1 MERALE
7 LISEYG
13 YLLVFFGTVIDQ
25 SGIPV
30 FIVAGGIFVAAGLLG
45 FWPVILLSILAL
57 VVTDIPFIFIGR
69 YLSRRLVGNYSTGKS
84 VRWLKNF
91 LIVGTAIFLKSPTLF
106 YLFSKVIPV
115 IGKYVPV
122 FAGFSSSRKARAVL
136 LFSLGDVVYA
146 LVFTIGGV
154 YLGDLFI
161 EYSGV
166 LAVVIALLFVVFYL
180 LAARIYGKRIKSRM
194 GKERSDYR

>member
-1 MERALE
+1 
-7 LISEYG
+7 
-13 YLLVFFGTVIDQ
+13 
-25 SGIPV
+25 
-30 FIVAGGIFVAAGLLG
+30 
-45 FWPVILLSILAL
+45 
-57 VVTDIPFIFIGR
+57 
-69 YLSRRLVGNYSTGKS
+69 VGNYSTGKS

-91 LIVGTAIFLKSPTLF
+91 LIAGTAIFLKSPTLF

-122 FAGFSSSRKARAVL
+122 LAGFSSSRKTRAVL
-136 LFSLGDVVYA
+136 LFSLGDVAYA
-146 LVFTIGGV
+146 LAFTIGGF

>member
-45 FWPVILLSILAL
+45 FWQVVLFSILAL

-91 LIVGTAIFLKSPTLF
+91 LIAGTAIFLKSLTLF

-122 FAGFSSSRKARAVL
+122 FAGFSSSRKVRAVL